1 MSVMFLLVLLSC
13 FAETQG
19 AWVSNS
25 PFVLTTTQSV
35 RCASQASNYNDPY
48 ALSGQILPQGIL
60 GMFREPSTNK
70 MPWKGSG
77 AVGFQEPNA
86 IREMSILDRSSPSQ
100 AKAETTKTQQ
110 LKLSQASEPGPKR
123 SELVPFVQRPDPNFM
138 SPDVIASVRINQ
150 QQYQLP
156 QSMNAVSTKSSSR
169 KARDAAI
176 LRFESSSW
184 AAANL
189 KSEKASADVL
199 TRVNIGI
206 GAPIAGTS
214 SARVESATK
223 GTQEW
228 TMEKTIK
235 PSKDSAD
242 VLVKVQ
248 IHDDMV
254 NAPVSQRVHATTAT
268 KPDQP
273 DVVDKV
279 NINEGKIANN
289 SGATAKPT
297 KASADVQTPVKIH
310 EDVKLKEVAE
320 PTEESADLQSKGAT
334 PSSTL
339 QINGDK
345 QDIVKPFDKSN
356 SQPPIEPILVDK
368 LPESNYKND
377 LDDIITVDSQVDSFV
392 TNTPSTTQ
400 EAAAKDSSDLK
411 TPAEKQEA
419 TSVPVVQT
427 PEESKE
433 LLSSVQI
440 TKDAK
445 PARNP
450 KPGKKSADV
459 LTSVKIHESA
469 DVLTPVKI
477 HAEKKPVQVATPL
490 KDSADVLTPVK
501 IHSDTKPTSTFA
513 KPSKE
518 SADVLTP
525 VKIHDDKPPAQTV
538 TPVKKSA
545 DVLTSI
551 KIHSEKTPSQTAKP
565 SKASADVQTPVKI
578 HEDMKPVPRGTPLK
592 DSADVLT
599 PVKIHAEE
607 KPVRA
612 AAPVKKSA
620 DVQASVKI
628 HAEDKPRQ
636 PITPL
641 KDSTDIQTPVKIHAE
656 EEPRQPFTPL
666 KDSADVLTPVKIHAD
681 EKARQSPT
689 PLKDSADV
697 QTPIKIHAEEKP
709 RQPLTPLKDSAD
721 VQTSVKIHAAE
732 KPRQSPTPLKDSADV
747 LTPVKIHA
755 ETVSKPL
762 AKPSKDSADVQTP
775 VKIHSEDHSARRES
789 PADLQTAA
797 TVSTKSSVKPK
808 ANNTIGIKSTAPVTP
823 ATQASS
829 SKSTKMDG
837 TLGGIQSDS
846 VTDLFAS
853 RVIADVITNVKMYGD
868 RIPAASASEPKSPS
882 GLKWKSD
889 FDPNRWAPLSY

>member
-1 MSVMFLLVLLSC
+1 
-13 FAETQG
+13 
-19 AWVSNS
+19 
-25 PFVLTTTQSV
+25 
-35 RCASQASNYNDPY
+35 
-48 ALSGQILPQGIL
+48 
-60 GMFREPSTNK
+60 MFREPSTNK

-86 IREMSILDRSSPSQ
+86 IREMSILDRTSPAQ
-100 AKAETTKTQQ
+100 AKAETEKSQQ
-110 LKLSQASEPGPKR
+110 FKLSQASEPTSKR
-123 SELVPFVQRPDPNFM
+123 SELVPFFQRSDPNFM
-138 SPDVIASVRINQ
+138 SPDVMASVRINQ

-156 QSMNAVSTKSSSR
+156 QLKNTVSSDSASR
-169 KARDAAI
+169 KLRDAAI

-206 GAPIAGTS
+206 GAPIAGKS
-214 SARVESATK
+214 SARVENVTK

-228 TMEKTIK
+228 TTEKTIK

-248 IHDDMV
+248 IHDEIV
-254 NAPVSQRVHATTAT
+254 NAPASQRVQATIAT

-273 DVVDKV
+273 DVMDKV

-289 SGATAKPT
+289 SGATAKPA

-310 EDVKLKEVAE
+310 EDVKVEKVAE
-320 PTEESADLQSKGAT
+320 PTKESTSSQSKGAA
-334 PSSTL
+334 PSPTV

-345 QDIVKPFDKSN
+345 QDVVKPFNKSN

-368 LPESNYKND
+368 LPESKYKND
-377 LDDIITVDSQVDSFV
+377 LDDIITVDSQVDTPP

-400 EAAAKDSSDLK
+400 EATANNSSDLK
-411 TPAEKQEA
+411 PPADKQEP
-419 TSVPVVQT
+419 TGPSVPVAKT
-427 PEESKE
+427 SAESKE

-440 TKDAK
+440 TKDANPAQIAK
-445 PARNP
+445 PD
-450 KPGKKSADV
+450 KDSADV
-459 LTSVKIHESA
+459 LTSVKIHAETTPTPVAKPTKESADVLTPVKIHAEEKSPPLATPTKESA

-501 IHSDTKPTSTFA
+501 IHSDTKPTSSFA

-525 VKIHDDKPPAQTV
+525 VKIHDDKPPVRTV
-538 TPVKKSA
+538 TAVKKSA
-545 DVLTSI
+545 DVQTSV
-551 KIHSEKTPSQTAKP
+551 KIHSDKRPSQTAKP

-578 HEDMKPVPRGTPLK
+578 HEDVKPAPRGTPLKDSADVLTHVKIHAEEKPVRAVAPVKDSADVLTPVKIHADERPKQTPTPLKDSADVLTPVKIHADEKPVLAATPVKKLADVQTPVKIHAEDKPRKPVTPLKDSADVQTPVKIHAEEKPRQTVTPLK

-607 KPVRA
+607 KP
-612 AAPVKKSA
+612 
-620 DVQASVKI
+620 
-628 HAEDKPRQ
+628 RQ
-636 PITPL
+636 T
-641 KDSTDIQTPVKIHAE
+641 
-656 EEPRQPFTPL
+656 
-666 KDSADVLTPVKIHAD
+666 
-681 EKARQSPT
+681 
-689 PLKDSADV
+689 
-697 QTPIKIHAEEKP
+697 
-709 RQPLTPLKDSAD
+709 LTPLKDSAD

-732 KPRQSPTPLKDSADV
+732 KPRQAPTPLKDSADV

-762 AKPSKDSADVQTP
+762 TRPSKDSANVQTP
-775 VKIHSEDHSARRES
+775 VKIHSEDQSATKES
-789 PADLQTAA
+789 PTD
-797 TVSTKSSVKPK
+797 SHITKSAVKSK
-808 ANNTIGIKSTAPVTP
+808 AKNVNGIKDTAPVT
-823 ATQASS
+823 ATTQASS
-829 SKSTKMDG
+829 SESATTDV
-837 TLGGIQSDS
+837 TVGGIQNDS
-846 VTDLFAS
+846 VKDLFAS
-853 RVIADVITNVKMYGD
+853 SVIADVITNVKMYGD
-868 RIPAASASEPKSPS
+868 RIPAASAAESKSQS